1 MPKVAPTLVAPLLIA
16 RGRANIQGFVM
27 GRFASVAEL
36 YEKFRQ
42 PYSPEFFRTVADR
55 LKLSKRHA
63 LIDLGTGPGL
73 LAIGFAPYIGHV
85 TAVDPEPAML
95 GAALKAALRAGQAI
109 DWIEGRAE
117 DLPDGTGPFDVVTIG
132 RALHWMDRE
141 ALGPLFARLVKPDG
155 AIVICASSS
164 ARDGRNEWL
173 DTYNEARRVWSDER
187 LWSEAGKGERTHR
200 ELITIMQRAG
210 FAVAEVVKVEATHEV
225 GIGDLAQRML
235 TFSSSSPAALGDKVD
250 AALAD
255 VETRLMPFGHNGR
268 ITETLVSAADILRR

>member
-1 MPKVAPTLVAPLLIA
+1 
-16 RGRANIQGFVM
+16 M

-42 PYSPEFFRTVADR
+42 PYPAEFFRTVAGK
-55 LKLSKRHA
+55 LKLSNQHA

-73 LAIGFAPYIGHV
+73 LAIGFALYAGCV

-95 GAALKAALRAGQAI
+95 AAARKAAVRAGLAI

-117 DLPDGTGPFDVVTIG
+117 DLPAGIGAFDVVSIG

-141 ALGPLFARLVKPDG
+141 ALGPLFTRLVKPGG
-155 AIVICASSS
+155 AIVICGSSS

-187 LWSEAGKGERTHR
+187 LWSEAGKGDKTHR
-200 ELITIMQRAG
+200 ELIAMLERLG
-210 FAVAEVVKVEATHEV
+210 FHMAETVTVETTHEV
-225 GIGDLAQRML
+225 SVSDLAQRVL
-235 TFSSSSPAALGDKVD
+235 TFSSSSPAALGDKMD
-250 AALAD
+250 AMLTDIEA
-255 VETRLMPFGHNGR
+255 RLSSFSHSGSV
-268 ITETLVSAADILRR
+268 TETLVSAADIIRR

>member
-1 MPKVAPTLVAPLLIA
+1 
-16 RGRANIQGFVM
+16 M

-42 PYSPEFFRTVADR
+42 PYPPEFFRTVAEK
-55 LKLSKRHA
+55 LKLSKQHA

-73 LAIGFAPYIGHV
+73 LAIGFAPYAGRV

-95 GAALKAALRAGQAI
+95 AAARKSGLRAGQAI
-109 DWIEGRAE
+109 DWLEGRAE
-117 DLPDGTGPFDVVTIG
+117 DLPDGIGPFDVVSIG

-141 ALGPLFARLVKPDG
+141 ALGPLFARLVKPGG
-155 AIVICASSS
+155 AIAICGSST

-187 LWSEAGKGERTHR
+187 LWSEAGKGDRTHR
-200 ELITIMQRAG
+200 ELITALERLG
-210 FAVAEVVKVEATHEV
+210 FHVAETIRVETTHEISV
-225 GIGDLAQRML
+225 SDLAQRVL

-250 AALAD
+250 AMLTD
-255 VETRLMPFGHNGR
+255 VEARLSPFGHNGR
-268 ITETLVSAADILRR
+268 VTEILISAADIIKR